1 MTKFVD
7 ENMIRTNY
15 ILFFLFSLLPLLSKT
30 QEQEPVN
37 VERNPYAEKLPDIPA
52 RDVGIYIEDL
62 RNGEVVLD
70 VNGEKFFTP
79 ASVTKLVTS
88 STLMNRAK
96 LKSRFSTNVEAQG
109 KISNH
114 VLNGNILIDVCG
126 DPTIESS
133 HFPDN
138 SGFAKKAAEAI
149 KAAGLDTIRGSVAV
163 TYRYPIDE
171 MPPAGWVDEDFIQPY
186 GAELHSAN
194 YSDNLIYV
202 NMPSGKSTPETPGMT
217 IARTGRNR
225 RVRGTKIVELTGSR
239 QIANPDPEST
249 LCMAVVNA
257 LGELGINVE
266 GKEVPENGKLR
277 KIYTHQ
283 SPVYYDILKS
293 LMHRS
298 DNLMAEGMLRAAYP
312 GLSREEAAREEI
324 KMWGDKGIDTKGLV
338 IEDGSGLSRRNKI
351 NPYFL
356 AEVLDWMRLHKNA
369 NNQYVDIFPAAGV
382 SGTMRNFLKGT
393 PLQGRLK
400 MKTGSMRNVQCYAGF
415 MTDEHNKPTHLVVI
429 MINNFNDRA
438 ALKKALSNLLI
449 KNLL

>member
-1 MTKFVD
+1 MTRTKFLL
-7 ENMIRTNY
+7 I
-15 ILFFLFSLLPLLSKT
+15 FLFALLPLLSRT
-30 QEQEPVN
+30 QEQEPIA
-37 VERNPYAEKLPDIPA
+37 VERNPYADSLPDIPA

-70 VNGEKFFTP
+70 VNGEKFFIP

-96 LKSRFSTNVEAQG
+96 MKSRFSTQIEAQG
-109 KISNH
+109 KISKG
-114 VLNGNILIDVCG
+114 VLNGNILINVCG
-126 DPTIESS
+126 DPTIESC

-149 KAAGLDTIRGSVAV
+149 KDAGIDTIRGVVAV
-163 TYRYPIDE
+163 TYRYPIDQA
-171 MPPAGWVDEDFIQPY
+171 PPAGWVDEDFIQPY
-186 GAELHSAN
+186 GAELHGAN
-194 YSDNLIYV
+194 YADNLIRV
-202 NMPSGKSTPETPGMT
+202 SMPSGKSVPETPGMT

-239 QIANPDPEST
+239 TIANPDPEST

-257 LGELGINVE
+257 LGSIGVNVE
-266 GKEVPENGKLR
+266 GKNVADNGKIR
-277 KIYTHQ
+277 KLYEHH
-283 SPVYYDILKS
+283 SPEYYDILKS

-324 KMWGDKGIDTKGLV
+324 KMWGDKGVDTKGIV
-338 IEDGSGLSRRNKI
+338 IEDGSGLSRNNRI

-356 AEVLDWMRLHKNA
+356 AEVLDWMRLHKNTD
-369 NNQYVDIFPAAGV
+369 NRFVEIFPASGV

-393 PLQGRLK
+393 PLQGRLR

-415 MTDEHNKPTHLVVI
+415 MTDSNGNPTHLVVI
-429 MINNFNDRA
+429 MINNFSDRA